1 MLSPRCCCLSSEQNF
16 NPTCGFFILWYVHTC
31 TPYLLTILKD
41 KYVQV
46 IMLVFY
52 KLSSGIFWFQKWER
66 KIQTNLELPENGI
79 ICGWKINHFWG
90 HVLLKSRH
98 LQPLRGV
105 FKPCLPNR
113 IYSCRYLVWSVFLSI
128 SESPP
133 WKGYLLCFKL
143 ALPEYFP
150 KCYSYES
157 QNQRLPW
164 VFTTSTSGKW
174 WSCSSDIIIWHKLFW
189 RHIISGLNATLCIW
203 IPAVY

>member
-98 LQPLRGV
+98 LH
-105 FKPCLPNR
+105 
-113 IYSCRYLVWSVFLSI
+113 I
-128 SESPP
+128 
-133 WKGYLLCFKL
+133 L
-143 ALPEYFP
+143 ALPYKRVGGGGACLTFF
-150 KCYSYES
+150 
-157 QNQRLPW
+157 RLR
-164 VFTTSTSGKW
+164 VFSLLRSKAGDFVH
-174 WSCSSDIIIWHKLFW
+174 SIF
-189 RHIISGLNATLCIW
+189 
-203 IPAVY
+203 